1 MIYVGL
7 SLSLRLTE
15 TLVLQDW
22 FRQLKRATGRLRCM
36 KKPEDVVKED
46 GNNRNVIEP
55 SALAIVVASSEKA
68 LQRHNELLHDL
79 T

>member
-1 MIYVGL
+1 
-7 SLSLRLTE
+7 
-15 TLVLQDW
+15 
-22 FRQLKRATGRLRCM
+22 M